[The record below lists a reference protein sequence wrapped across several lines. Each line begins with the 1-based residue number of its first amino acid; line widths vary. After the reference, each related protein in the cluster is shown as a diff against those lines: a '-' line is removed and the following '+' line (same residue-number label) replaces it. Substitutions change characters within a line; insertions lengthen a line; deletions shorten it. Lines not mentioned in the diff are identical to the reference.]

1 MHSTTHENENE
12 AEEQLDLYTL
22 VKENREESEL
32 LPVARLLY
40 VAYINEGIRD
50 SYNIDVEKQMSEWK
64 RNHEEFKDLEGFYLV
79 KNLFA
84 IHFLEGDS
92 LKLNKFMRHL
102 HGEFKK
108 EKSYY
113 QIINIIAFN
122 EENREHKYSKWF
134 SESAH
139 MSGPTL
145 SQDIE
150 KSDSLITERTWEI
163 Y

>member
-1 MHSTTHENENE
+1 MYSTNHDNEIE
-12 AEEQLDLYTL
+12 TEEQVDLYSL
-22 VKENREESEL
+22 VKKNREDRNVPL
-32 LPVARLLY
+32 VARLLY
-40 VAYINEGIRD
+40 VAYINEGLRD

-64 RNHEEFKDLEGFYLV
+64 KPHEEFSELKGFYLV
-79 KNLFA
+79 KNLFC

-92 LKLNKFMRHL
+92 IKLNKFLRFL
-102 HGEFKK
+102 HAEKLK
-108 EKSYY
+108 DKSYY

-122 EENREHKYSKWF
+122 EENQDHKYARWY

-150 KSDSLITERTWEI
+150 KSD
-163 Y
+163 